1 MLDRHTLASMA
12 LLGLVVLAC
21 KSGESV
27 VSSGADA
34 SVATTA
40 TAPTTAA
47 SSPTTATAATTATT
61 FNVGD
66 TVDVEWSG
74 TWYESKILAVSA
86 GPKYKIHYA
95 GWSDSYDETVEPSR
109 VRARGSA
116 SPATSIAAS
125 ASATVTPPP
134 AVTVVQGNKVGEEMP
149 IRGKCLG
156 GWVIAEE
163 ACHRPCGKDSDCA
176 PPTSFCKR
184 WSGKKLCALTGSL
197 VVAND

>member
-1 MLDRHTLASMA
+1 MIDRHTLASMT

-21 KSGESV
+21 KNGESV
-27 VSSGADA
+27 LSSTADA

-40 TAPTTAA
+40 TAATTAAA
-47 SSPTTATAATTATT
+47 SSPTTAATSTT

-109 VRARGSA
+109 VRARGA
-116 SPATSIAAS
+116 SP
-125 ASATVTPPP
+125 
-134 AVTVVQGNKVGEEMP
+134 
-149 IRGKCLG
+149 
-156 GWVIAEE
+156 
-163 ACHRPCGKDSDCA
+163 
-176 PPTSFCKR
+176 
-184 WSGKKLCALTGSL
+184 
-197 VVAND
+197 